1 MPGKMISS
9 LYAFDKSWKKKGEA
23 RALRVFGIQNVN
35 KFSKQDNGG
44 TTVTSL
50 VNSCRK
56 VANSF
61 NHSEGLFRHFYSC

>member
-44 TTVTSL
+44 TTFTSL

-56 VANSF
+56 VANS
-61 NHSEGLFRHFYSC
+61 C